1 MTWLTI
7 LRLVLS
13 VAARLTE
20 IVRDKGLME
29 AGAAKSVLK
38 SLRFQE
44 DQVRTAQEV
53 RRKTKAILDANPELI
68 REEDENLRDD

>member
-1 MTWLTI
+1 MTWLAI

-20 IVRDKGLME
+20 FVRNKGLMK

-38 SLRFQE
+38 SLRLQE
-44 DQVRTAQEV
+44 DQVRTAQEA
-53 RRKTKAILDANPELI
+53 RRKVKAALDANPELI
-68 REEDENLRDD
+68 RKEDEFMRDD

>member
-44 DQVRTAQEV
+44 DQVRTAQET
-53 RRKTKAILDANPELI
+53 RRKVKAALDANPELI
-68 REEDENLRDD
+68 RKEDEFMRDD